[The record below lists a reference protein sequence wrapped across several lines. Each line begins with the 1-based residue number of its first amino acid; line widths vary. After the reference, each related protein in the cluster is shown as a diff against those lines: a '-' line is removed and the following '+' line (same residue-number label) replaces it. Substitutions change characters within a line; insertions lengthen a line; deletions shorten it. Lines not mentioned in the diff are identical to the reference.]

1 MLASTA
7 PLFPRQSKAAIHL
20 VVEVSVR
27 NENMGQFLER
37 AKLLQ
42 PRQFSEHMLKIIC
55 PNDAETTKKLL
66 MMYHGKV
73 KLDDQ
78 PKTAQE
84 FYGELRWLKCLG
96 GDALVREEVKRVVI
110 ALIKSMAK
118 NLNPNHHVGKNEGRK
133 LVEALTCINDF
144 PNACELVTDDD
155 IVAAASP
162 IIVRLL
168 SVPRAAALR
177 NDRRS
182 LLFEAEVAEPPA
194 VHRVVHARSLEVLR
208 IVSAPGNTSQEH
220 DRHVCIH
227 R

>member
-42 PRQFSEHMLKIIC
+42 PRQFSEHMLEIIC

-66 MMYHGKV
+66 MVYHEKI

-118 NLNPNHHVGKNEGRK
+118 NLTP
-133 LVEALTCINDF
+133 LVSNAATCTSFFFLYLLPFLTNLD
-144 PNACELVTDDD
+144 EL
-155 IVAAASP
+155 SR
-162 IIVRLL
+162 VRL
-168 SVPRAAALR
+168 
-177 NDRRS
+177 
-182 LLFEAEVAEPPA
+182 
-194 VHRVVHARSLEVLR
+194 
-208 IVSAPGNTSQEH
+208 
-220 DRHVCIH
+220 
-227 R
+227 